1 MWLTMYWWTMWLW
14 VVTGTD
20 LTSSCGSRNK
30 NCPLPPAHSRKLL
43 NMFNPIQ
50 PTPKRLRLTY
60 KCEPLDATLS
70 IMRIQASGG
79 ENGRSHLADATMYGD
94 GYINVE
100 VPKFFDLFAGNIYK
114 VTLVPTRNYAGRGLR
129 MKHKRHA
136 THNFARYYDLHDFHD
151 AG

>member
-1 MWLTMYWWTMWLW
+1 
-14 VVTGTD
+14 
-20 LTSSCGSRNK
+20 
-30 NCPLPPAHSRKLL
+30 
-43 NMFNPIQ
+43 MFNPIQ

-136 THNFARYYDLHDFHD
+136 THNFARYYDLHHFHD